1 MTDIK
6 VRRLGAGLL
15 AATGLLHLVLV
26 PEHLEEAAYIGV
38 LFVLGGLAAPV
49 IATGPWQTGKRLA
62 WTGGAL
68 IAAGMAAG
76 FAVSRSIGLPGF
88 RETDLEFAGL
98 VFALIELGFLGA
110 LAMHARNQTREL
122 QSP

>member
-26 PEHLEEAAYIGV
+26 PEHLEEAAYIAV

-88 RETDLEFAGL
+88 RETDLEFAG
-98 VFALIELGFLGA
+98 VSALIELGFLGA
-110 LAMHARNQTREL
+110 LAMHARNQTGEL